1 MKSILD
7 DLKTLF
13 GFKNKYLIYN
23 ILSRN
28 LKLKYRRSYLGFL
41 WTVLVPGAN
50 ALVYYYVFNQ
60 VMRIQIPNHLLFLLS
75 GILPWTFFSGSLTQ
89 CMESVL
95 QNHSLLNK
103 VPLPPHIFPLSE
115 VVTGFV
121 NYLFSIPVLIL
132 IQILMIG
139 FQPIGILDLFLLS
152 LLLFIQAYGLG
163 LILSYVFVFL
173 RDLRHLISIL
183 IQIWFYI
190 TPIVYSREMIPE
202 KFKSLVL
209 ANPVALIFD
218 QIHNTFVSKGSLN
231 LHDLLYSTIW
241 TAGIAV
247 LAFYFF
253 KKFNRTIVE
262 NI

>member
-1 MKSILD
+1 MKSLIV
-7 DLKTLF
+7 DLKVLF

-50 ALVYYYVFNQ
+50 ALVYFYVFNQ
-60 VMRIQIPNHLLFLLS
+60 VMKIQIPNHLLFLLS
-75 GILPWTFFSGSLTQ
+75 GILPWTFFSCSVMQ

-95 QNHSLLNK
+95 LNHNLLNK

-115 VVTGFV
+115 VITAFV

-132 IQILMIG
+132 IQIYMIG
-139 FQPIGILDLFLLS
+139 FQPLGVLNLILLS
-152 LLLFIQAYGLG
+152 TLLFIQAYGIG

-173 RDLRHLISIL
+173 RDLRHLIGIV

-190 TPIVYSREMIPE
+190 TPIVYTRDMIPE
-202 KFKSLVL
+202 KFNFIIM
-209 ANPVALIFD
+209 ANPVALVFE
-218 QIHNTFVSKGSLN
+218 QIHTTFVLKGELN
-231 LHDLLYSTIW
+231 LHSFLYSALW
-241 TAGIAV
+241 TLGIAI
-247 LAFYFF
+247 LAFSFF
-253 KKFNRTIVE
+253 KKFNNTIVE